1 MRPPID
7 VANFSALRADDADV
21 LHVKFADGL
30 DISVAGGRI
39 RGLDLA
45 TDAVVVAALEAAD
58 ATVAPLFDRPPVEL
72 DSEREAFETETGT
85 AQVDLTLWVRVD
97 IGSEGA
103 APELLDTLNAAASV
117 EAALP
122 EPQVVS
128 ASLIPTLPAQASPD
142 FEANQL
148 YLGPAP
154 GGIDADY
161 AATVPG
167 GTGGATVITD
177 VEYSWDTGH
186 EDLADSVG
194 TEIANGTPLDP
205 FNTNHGTAVL
215 GIIAGEDNGFGVTGI
230 VPDAALQLVNV
241 FTDTPTGGRQALTN
255 AINIA
260 AANSAVGDVVL
271 LEQQL
276 CAVDLAGST
285 CPPGWLAVE
294 WFPSYYDAIVAAVGA
309 GVHVVQAA
317 GNGGRD
323 IDSQLIF
330 DDSGAILVGAGNAAG
345 CTEFGVEPPRGRLD
359 FSNYGQRVDV
369 QSHGGCVWSTGAEG
383 GGTNAD
389 LSISYTGNFS
399 GTSSASAIVAGAV
412 ASLASISEVNGDA
425 LAPNELR
432 ALLRATGVAQDTTLD
447 GRRIGPQPDLQA
459 AIVSYLAV
467 PHPAPAN
474 DDFFAPTVLTSI
486 PTTINQSTAGA
497 SVQVGEP
504 ASLCG
509 FPDRTVWFEH
519 TPTRDTSVTF
529 RASGN
534 GPNPSVAVWFR
545 SAPDFLTQIDCAFS
559 GQGVAPQP
567 VKAELVAGETY
578 YVQVG
583 DTGGDIALQAVE
595 SIACDLDDDGYGD
608 VLVGVPEESVRGHA
622 GAGAINVY
630 YGHPDGDPDVVPMLT
645 AATAGVAG
653 AAEPGDQLGYS
664 LACGDINGDGYDD
677 ALVGSPGESKG
688 SKTRSGAVHVFYGGP
703 AGISGADDT
712 HISQATGSVPGSA
725 EAFDEFGSSVALADF
740 NGDGFAD
747 AAIGSPGEDLVKRRS
762 GGMVTILFGSA
773 AGLDLSGGM
782 AIHQN
787 KVGVPGAIERD
798 DGLGNALAVG
808 DITGD
813 GYDDLAIGVSG
824 ESLAG
829 FGQVGAVVVISGSA
843 TGPDTRTA
851 RWIAPTKAT
860 VATAPAEGLRF
871 GTVVEF
877 GELTGDGFLDLVIGG
892 SVAIGGT
899 VDVMPGS
906 SAGIGTLG
914 GVVLSQGS
922 GGVPGTESPLDLF
935 GAAMALG
942 DLDLDGVDELYVGV
956 PGKSDDGVDQAGR
969 MFVIEFDAS
978 LAVTNAAPY
987 GQSTPGLAGTP
998 EAFDGLGRGLAVED
1012 VDSDGYPDLLVGASG
1027 ETVGGDLGAGMFDLI
1042 PGSAS
1047 GIDLTRDR
1055 SLHQGSQGVG
1065 GSPEPADGF
1074 AFAFS

>member
-7 VANFSALRADDADV
+7 VANFSALRADDADS

-30 DISVAGGRI
+30 DISVSGGRI
-39 RGLDLA
+39 RGLDPA
-45 TDAVVVAALEAAD
+45 PDAVVVAALEAAG
-58 ATVAPLFDRPPVEL
+58 ATVAPLFGRAPAQL
-72 DSEREAFETETGT
+72 DAEREAFEIETG
-85 AQVDLTLWVRVD
+85 APQVDLTLWVRIDVG
-97 IGSEGA
+97 IVGA

-122 EPQVVS
+122 EPQVAP
-128 ASLIPTLPAQASPD
+128 ASFVPSLPAQASPD
-142 FEANQL
+142 FEVNQL

-167 GTGGATVITD
+167 GTGSATVITD

-194 TEIANGTPLDP
+194 TEIANGIPLDP
-205 FNTNHGTAVL
+205 FNVDHGTAVL
-215 GIIAGEDNGFGVTGI
+215 GIIAAENNGFGVTGI
-230 VPDAALQLVNV
+230 VPDAGIQLVNA
-241 FTDTPTGGRQALTN
+241 FTTSGQALTN

-260 AANSAVGDVVL
+260 AANSDVGDVVL

-276 CAVDLAGST
+276 CAAQPAGSH
-285 CPPGWLAVE
+285 CPLGWLPVE

-309 GVHVVQAA
+309 GVHVVEAA

-330 DDSGAILVGAGNAAG
+330 DDSGAVLVGAGNAAG
-345 CTEFGVEPPRGRLD
+345 CIVFGVEPPGGRLD
-359 FSNYGQRVDV
+359 FSNYGQRIDV
-369 QSHGGCVWSTGAEG
+369 QSHGGCVWSTGGEG
-383 GGTNAD
+383 GGTNAN

-399 GTSSASAIVAGAV
+399 GTSSAAAIVAGAV
-412 ASLASISEVNGDA
+412 ASLASVSEVNGDA

-447 GRRIGPQPDLQA
+447 ERRIGPQPDLQA
-459 AIVSYLAV
+459 AISSYLAT

-474 DDFFAPTVLTSI
+474 DDFLAPTVVASI
-486 PTTINQSTAGA
+486 PTTIDQSTAGA

-519 TPTRDTSVTF
+519 TPTRDTAVTF
-529 RASGN
+529 RASGS
-534 GPNPSVAVWFR
+534 GTNPSIAVWIR
-545 SAPDFLTQIDCAFS
+545 SAPDLLTQIDCAFS
-559 GQGVAPQP
+559 GQGVVPHP
-567 VKAELVAGETY
+567 VEAELVAGETY
-578 YVQVG
+578 YIQVG
-583 DTGGDIALQAVE
+583 DTGDDVGLQAVE

-608 VLVGVPEESVRGHA
+608 VLIGVPEESVKGRA

-630 YGHPDGDPDVVPMLT
+630 YGHPDGDPDVAPMLT
-645 AATAGVAG
+645 AATAGVAS

-677 ALVGSPGESKG
+677 ALVGSPGESKD
-688 SKTRSGAVHVFYGGP
+688 SKTRSGAVHVFYGSP

-725 EAFDEFGSSVALADF
+725 EAFDEFGSAVALGDF

-747 AAIGSPGEDLVKRRS
+747 AAIGSPGEGLLKRRS
-762 GGMVTILFGSA
+762 AGMVTILFGSA
-773 AGLDLSGGM
+773 QGLDLSGGM
-782 AIHQN
+782 VIHQN
-787 KVGVPGAIERD
+787 KVGVPGAIERN

-824 ESLAG
+824 ESLSG
-829 FGQVGAVVVISGSA
+829 LGQVGAVVVISGSV

-851 RWIAPTKAT
+851 RWIAPTQAT
-860 VATAPAEGLRF
+860 VATAPAQGLRF
-871 GTVVEF
+871 GSVVEF

-906 SAGIGTLG
+906 GAGIGTVR
-914 GVVLSQGS
+914 GVVLSQGT
-922 GGVPGTESPLDLF
+922 GGVPGTESPSDLF
-935 GAAMALG
+935 GGAMALG
-942 DLDLDGVDELYVGV
+942 DLDLDGIDELYVGA
-956 PGKSDDGVDQAGR
+956 PGKSDRGFDEAGR
-969 MFVIEFDAS
+969 IFVIGFDAS
-978 LAVTNAAPY
+978 LAVTNAALY
-987 GQSTPGLAGTP
+987 GQSTPGLSGAP
-998 EAFDGLGRGLAVED
+998 EPFDGLGRGLAVED
-1012 VDSDGYPDLLVGASG
+1012 LGGDGYPDLLVGASG
-1027 ETVGGDLGAGMFDLI
+1027 ESVGGDLGAGMFVLL

-1055 SLHQGSQGVG
+1055 ALHQGSRGIG